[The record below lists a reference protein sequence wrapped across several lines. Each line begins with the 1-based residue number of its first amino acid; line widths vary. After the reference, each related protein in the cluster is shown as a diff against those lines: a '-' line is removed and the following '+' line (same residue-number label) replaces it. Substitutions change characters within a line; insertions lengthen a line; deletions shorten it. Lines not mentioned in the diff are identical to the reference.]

1 MINLWASKSREP
13 GQGCTLRGS
22 LPAPGSL
29 PAGQVPRQ
37 GRASEP
43 PWGPQTPSKGLAS
56 AQGSPPATALFFPWK
71 LALRCWGHRRRG
83 RRPGQPHPSGVSK
96 EHCLSLS
103 ELHHSLLRKEAWGP
117 RDPVPSFIILNSKNL
132 TVEVNMANPD
142 GQDFSRKVKAIFS
155 RKCIINLGPNV
166 SYLPFITQRVN
177 SG

>member
-1 MINLWASKSREP
+1 MHGFSRPSLCQLLPGAFLVSSRGEVVMINLWASKSREP

-71 LALRCWGHRRRG
+71 LALRCWGHGRRG

-117 RDPVPSFIILNSKNL
+117 RD
-132 TVEVNMANPD
+132 
-142 GQDFSRKVKAIFS
+142 RAIFYYS
-155 RKCIINLGPNV
+155 KLKE
-166 SYLPFITQRVN
+166 SN
-177 SG
+177 S